1 MALGALCAALP
12 NRSLGAQTDEFVR
25 LIWIRGVH
33 AETCPGQLEVER
45 QVRWRLGRDP
55 FQLDAPRMIEAKVS
69 LVDDLWHA
77 ELSVRDNTG
86 ALLGQRLLDVKADN
100 CGQVVD
106 AVGLAVALAIDP
118 NVSFESRVP
127 PLPSAAAPSRNRAP
141 IAPAQAP
148 VKPAASPSQPMPEY
162 VGPAQ
167 NVRLDK
173 SRYEYELTL
182 RGLVAAGLLPGLA
195 PGVGVA
201 GAFGAKGLRLT
212 LGLSFLP
219 ETKLDDGYSFGLSA
233 ASAGFCADAF
243 RSGPLSASLCGEL
256 IAGAMHAVVYRL
268 EPLHPGDY
276 AFAALGVGPKLGLHA
291 FSPFFIEGGFSA
303 ALDFLR
309 PTFAIRSASTVFV
322 SSLVSGIGYIGLGVA
337 VP

>member
-1 MALGALCAALP
+1 MPSKPSLAAE
-12 NRSLGAQTDEFVR
+12 TDEFVR
-25 LIWIRGVH
+25 LIWIRGAH

-69 LVDDLWHA
+69 LVDTLWHA

-106 AVGLAVALAIDP
+106 AVGLAVALVIDP

-127 PLPSAAAPSRNRAP
+127 PLPSAAVPSRNAAPVATARAP
-141 IAPAQAP
+141 VEPAQRL
-148 VKPAASPSQPMPEY
+148 ASVLPMQTAGSE
-162 VGPAQ
+162 
-167 NVRLDK
+167 K
-173 SRYEYELTL
+173 SHYEYELTL
-182 RGLVAAGLLPGLA
+182 RGLLAAGLLPGLA

-219 ETKLDDGYSFGLSA
+219 EVKQGDGFSFGLSA
-233 ASAGFCADAF
+233 ISAGFCGDAL
-243 RSGPLSASLCGEL
+243 RSGPVSASLCGEL
-256 IAGAMHAVVYRL
+256 IMGAMHAVVYRL
-268 EPLHPGDY
+268 EPLHPGDH
-276 AFAALGVGPKLGLHA
+276 AFAALGIGPK
-291 FSPFFIEGGFSA
+291 
-303 ALDFLR
+303 
-309 PTFAIRSASTVFV
+309 V
-322 SSLVSGIGYIGLGVA
+322 GVA
-337 VP
+337 